1 MKQDKEG
8 QIHESVFYLQ
18 DFLFNNHVLIFGNF
32 LRLKYLILMK
42 KHPELILLQIDAI
55 ILDLKKVM
63 NSLEIFKENESN
75 VVTVLSSNLKLIEN
89 ELKDLQNLYI
99 VQTNPNFKK
108 LAAMCKFDPCSKLKS
123 IMIFFVNDFLTW
135 CADHNSMSLQFKKTS
150 DNMIAYCEFIRK
162 HYKDQQ
168 LLNAISS
175 MESVT
180 KKIGKNNIDIMRT
193 LRMTCHEI

>member
-8 QIHESVFYLQ
+8 EINESVFYLQ
-18 DFLFNNHVLIFGNF
+18 DFLLNNHVLIFGNF

-55 ILDLKKVM
+55 ILDLNKVM
-63 NSLEIFKENESN
+63 NHLEIFKENESN

-123 IMIFFVNDFLTW
+123 IMIFYNDKMNSFL
-135 CADHNSMSLQFKKTS
+135 DGYSISFREKQNFSFFTS
-150 DNMIAYCEFIRK
+150 DF
-162 HYKDQQ
+162 
-168 LLNAISS
+168 
-175 MESVT
+175 
-180 KKIGKNNIDIMRT
+180 
-193 LRMTCHEI
+193 EIEPKF